1 LGRFVI
7 SKKDNLGLITNITYN
22 DWGQV
27 LTQTDP
33 FGVVLTNTYDNWGK
47 TLTSKTNLSA
57 TATYAYE
64 KLSNG
69 DAKVTET
76 ATTEQKI
83 TYTNKFGQTYKTS
96 TKAFK
101 TAGSFISVESQYDA
115 IGRKIKDSEP
125 YFEGSGASK
134 WNTVEYDEYSR
145 PKKATSFTGK
155 ILETTYSGRTAT
167 VTETNATGRFKK
179 QTVDAV
185 GYIISTEDKGGVIN
199 FKYNAAGENT
209 EAKYDTNVVT
219 NTYDAWG
226 RKTEFYD
233 PSNGKYT
240 YEYNDGFGK
249 LTKETSP
256 STGYKQYSYNNKG
269 QLVTQTEYLSK
280 NGEILTNKTI
290 TYSYNAKGQIT
301 GKSGTSLGKS
311 FNSSITY
318 DTYGR
323 PTASTENNTTDSKS
337 FYKNNVIYDTYG
349 RVTSYTKGL
358 TSSGTTTAT
367 NIEHAYDS
375 WSGALYQVKNK
386 ANGAV
391 LWELQTTNARGQTL
405 TEKLGATNITNVYD
419 ANNFLSSI
427 QHSSTIKPNLLS
439 ISYSF
444 NAIKNE
450 LNSRTTGGDF
460 NITENFTYDDNN
472 RLINWTNP
480 EQGNYLIISMMLKA
494 ELLQNDQVGSIQYNN
509 AQSIYR
515 PSGMTLN
522 ANGIAN
528 YDNQGTH
535 QYTDTKHYL

>member
-1 LGRFVI
+1 L
-7 SKKDNLGLITNITYN
+7 
-22 DWGQV
+22 
-27 LTQTDP
+27 
-33 FGVVLTNTYDNWGK
+33 
-47 TLTSKTNLSA
+47 
-57 TATYAYE
+57 
-64 KLSNG
+64 
-69 DAKVTET
+69 
-76 ATTEQKI
+76 
-83 TYTNKFGQTYKTS
+83 
-96 TKAFK
+96 
-101 TAGSFISVESQYDA
+101 
-115 IGRKIKDSEP
+115 
-125 YFEGSGASK
+125 
-134 WNTVEYDEYSR
+134 
-145 PKKATSFTGK
+145 
-155 ILETTYSGRTAT
+155 
-167 VTETNATGRFKK
+167 
-179 QTVDAV
+179 
-185 GYIISTEDKGGVIN
+185 
-199 FKYNAAGENT
+199 
-209 EAKYDTNVVT
+209 
-219 NTYDAWG
+219 G

-472 RLINWTNP
+472 RLINGRTL

-494 ELLQNDQVGSIQYNN
+494 ELLQNDQVEAYSITMLK
-509 AQSIYR
+509 ASIALR
-515 PSGMTLN
+515 E
-522 ANGIAN
+522 
-528 YDNQGTH
+528 
-535 QYTDTKHYL
+535 